1 MSVGDIKGYRR
12 RFKIRQINGHAP
24 RPAGRSVAQ
33 SIERNRIIAAR
44 MAKAA
49 GQKK

>member
-12 RFKIRQINGHAP
+12 RFKARQIAGHAP
-24 RPAGRSVAQ
+24 RPAGRSVAE
-33 SIERNRIIAAR
+33 SIERNRITAAR

-49 GQKK
+49 QKK